1 MTLNQIITRLRTIAL
16 SHRQVRRFKTGLT
29 ADLFADHTAKYPA
42 CCLQYT
48 TGRISVGFVTFVFRL
63 HVVDLVHVSQDTKDN
78 EDDVLSDTISIIM
91 DIVAQIN
98 AGNYNDWKIGFSQN
112 FTAEKEED
120 GDMFAGWFIDF
131 EISTPYTQD
140 ICAIPSDLVIVTPNE
155 EDMKLVYDVKY
166 IADGTEGS
174 TLTTG
179 GSTPHIAEV
188 NGKKILLI
196 TREFT
201 PLYKV
206 NINPVQTEY
215 IWDNTNITLGMST
228 VAGERFLILYRTY

>member
-1 MTLNQIITRLRTIAL
+1 MTLNQIISRLRTIAL

-48 TGRISVGFVTFVFRL
+48 TGRISIGYVSFLFRM

-98 AGNYNDWKIGFSQN
+98 NGNYTDWKIGFGQN
-112 FTAEKEED
+112 FTAEVEED
-120 GDMFAGWFIDF
+120 GDMFAGWYIDF

-140 ICAIPSDLVIVTPNE
+140 VCAIPSDLVIVTPGE
-155 EDMKLVYDVKY
+155 MADKLVYDVKY
-166 IADGTEGS
+166 VADGTEGN
-174 TLTTG
+174 TVTIDQ
-179 GSTPHIAEV
+179 IA
-188 NGKKILLI
+188 GKKVLLV
-196 TREFT
+196 TREFS

-206 NINPVQTEY
+206 SSNPNTTEY
-215 IWDNTNITLGMST
+215 TWDNTDIVLGAT
-228 VAGERFLILYRTY
+228 VPLGAGERLLILYRTY